1 MQYQIDGNPEYGQ
14 LSVQLEPGESF
25 LAEAGAMSWMSPGM
39 QMKSRLMGGMLKS
52 VVRKVVGGESLFAG
66 EYSHPQGGSVSFSPS
81 VPGSLMSRPVGD
93 DEFTLTGGS
102 FMGCTPG
109 VEMSMRFG
117 GLKSF
122 FSGEGVFFII
132 CKGQG
137 ELFFNSFGAIVE
149 KEIDGEFIV
158 DTGHVVG
165 WEQGLDYSIGGMG
178 GLKSTL
184 FSGEGLVMRFKGKGK
199 LYLQTRTIGGTVGWL
214 SPNLR

>member
-1 MQYQIDGNPEYGQ
+1 MKYQIDGNPEYGQ
-14 LSVQLEPGESF
+14 LSVQLDPGESF

-39 QMKSRLMGGMLKS
+39 QVKSRLMGGMLKS
-52 VVRKVVGGESLFAG
+52 VVRKLVGGESLFAG

-81 VPGSLMSRPVGD
+81 VPGSLMSRPVSD
-93 DEFTLTGGS
+93 DGFTLTGGS

-109 VEMSMRFG
+109 VELSMQFG

-137 ELFFNSFGAIVE
+137 EVFFNSFGAIVE
-149 KEIDGEFIV
+149 KDIDGELVV

-165 WEQGLDYSIGGMG
+165 WERGLNYSIGGMG

-199 LYLQTRTIGGTVGWL
+199 IYLQTRTIGGIVGWL
-214 SPNLR
+214 TPSLR